1 LDKLEQ
7 RRRGEGGREGGREG
21 GKKGRGITRIGYHRA
36 TRSTSIIFLPLLQV
50 QQIITRYYIYICDSR
65 SRDIFLGILYGYK
78 ALLQI
83 IAMIFA
89 FSIRKVK
96 VKGLNDTK
104 FIVAIVYV
112 TSIATATIIVA
123 AYTLNTKING
133 YAALFSAAIV
143 IGTTTT
149 LGLVF
154 VPKVRLVGLK
164 IASYSYIEIF
174 HGDYVR

>member
-1 LDKLEQ
+1 MQK
-7 RRRGEGGREGGREG
+7 
-21 GKKGRGITRIGYHRA
+21 
-36 TRSTSIIFLPLLQV
+36 
-50 QQIITRYYIYICDSR
+50 IITRYYIYVCDSR

-123 AYTLNTKING
+123 AYTLNTRING
-133 YAALFSAAIV
+133 YAALFSSAIV

-154 VPKVRLVGLK
+154 VPKVRMG
-164 IASYSYIEIF
+164 
-174 HGDYVR
+174 

>member
-1 LDKLEQ
+1 M
-7 RRRGEGGREGGREG
+7 
-21 GKKGRGITRIGYHRA
+21 
-36 TRSTSIIFLPLLQV
+36 
-50 QQIITRYYIYICDSR
+50 QQIITRYYIFVCDSR

-83 IAMIFA
+83 IAMVFA

-112 TSIATATIIVA
+112 TSISTAAIIVA

-133 YAALFSAAIV
+133 YAALFSSAVV

-154 VPKVRLVGLK
+154 VPKVRMVDIYSISGCLHMWQLEFFKNILWGLQYYNSSNIHLQLGHYFKK
-164 IASYSYIEIF
+164 ILSDLRNR
-174 HGDYVR
+174 H

>member
-1 LDKLEQ
+1 M
-7 RRRGEGGREGGREG
+7 R
-21 GKKGRGITRIGYHRA
+21 
-36 TRSTSIIFLPLLQV
+36 
-50 QQIITRYYIYICDSR
+50 QIITRYYIYICDSR
-65 SRDIFLGILYGYK
+65 SRDIFLGVLYGYK

-83 IAMIFA
+83 VAMIFA

-112 TSIATATIIVA
+112 TSISTAVIIVA
-123 AYTLNTKING
+123 AYTLNTKVNG
-133 YAALFSAAIV
+133 YAALFSTAVV

-154 VPKVRLVGLK
+154 VPKVRMAEL
-164 IASYSYIEIF
+164 
-174 HGDYVR
+174 

>member
-1 LDKLEQ
+1 M
-7 RRRGEGGREGGREG
+7 
-21 GKKGRGITRIGYHRA
+21 
-36 TRSTSIIFLPLLQV
+36 
-50 QQIITRYYIYICDSR
+50 QQIITRYYIFVCDSR

-83 IAMIFA
+83 IAMVFA

-112 TSIATATIIVA
+112 MSISTAAIIVA

-133 YAALFSAAIV
+133 YAALFSSAVV

-154 VPKVRLVGLK
+154 VPKVRMVDIYSISSCLYMWQLEFFKNVLLWGLQYYNSSNIHLQLGHYFKK
-164 IASYSYIEIF
+164 ILSDLCNW
-174 HGDYVR
+174 H